1 MYVCMYCIYLFT
13 LILLKSKS
21 SPCSPRQ
28 NLFDLISESSNSN
41 IVKIIQIK
49 NVLKRQTDRQI
60 DMDIKSVFSF
70 KNLV

>member
-49 NVLKRQTDRQI
+49 NVFKETDRQTDRYGYKKCI
-60 DMDIKSVFSF
+60 LI
-70 KNLV
+70 